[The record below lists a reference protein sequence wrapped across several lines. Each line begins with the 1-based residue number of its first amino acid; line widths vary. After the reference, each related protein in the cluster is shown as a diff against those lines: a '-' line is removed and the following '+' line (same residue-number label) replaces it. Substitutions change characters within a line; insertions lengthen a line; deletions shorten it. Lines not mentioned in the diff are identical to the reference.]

1 MDMSQL
7 LRALGL
13 QQAYQ
18 SYQQNIGQ
26 PFANVAG
33 PFGRGL
39 LGLDRPEYGEEQA
52 YRTGQAVG
60 NMPAVSAPVGAFK
73 AAMQAPEAIGAIASI
88 TPKAARKI
96 VDALTNQQLANE
108 VARQN
113 AVKMLGLPETNTAMD
128 RARAMGFDGGWYH
141 GTTGDIRQFLP
152 EFLGETT
159 GASSAKKAVFAASDP
174 VNPPEHMRVKVP
186 PTSESVD
193 MLRRLG
199 IPENE
204 IAKLNEVSMAGHG
217 AETASGYARL
227 GGSREYKEAMR
238 KANSAEKSGNW
249 LEYEK
254 WMKIAEDSEIKRS
267 NELQSLVAKYGD
279 ARDTLEDKIFNW
291 YNDVNLPPQQIKELG
306 EKIKQLM
313 PYGWYNSYSVPQM
326 QSLRTE
332 VSKLP
337 NVSSDLLKSLDD
349 FIAIKAERQLAEG
362 TQQGAN
368 VLPLMIRSEN
378 PMTHDFGGLSYR
390 DQTYSD
396 LVDQAIRNKNDVL
409 FLRNT
414 FDPGGGAAKLIDVAA
429 VMNPSQIRSSFAAF
443 DPARINENNLLA
455 TLAAMGIGVPVVA
468 GLLGDQTE

>member
-1 MDMSQL
+1 MATLEEL
-7 LRALGL
+7 L
-13 QQAYQ
+13 QAINPANTYQ
-18 SYQQNIGQ
+18 RYIGQ

-33 PFGRGL
+33 PFGRGF
-39 LGLDRPEYGEEQA
+39 LGLQRPDYGSEEA
-52 YRTGQAVG
+52 YRTGQAVS
-60 NMPAVSAPVGAFK
+60 NMPAVGIPAGAFK
-73 AAMQAPEAIGAIASI
+73 AAMQAPEAIGAVAAI
-88 TPKAARKI
+88 TPKIAQKI
-96 VDALTNQQLANE
+96 VDALTGQQLAHE
-108 VARQN
+108 IARQN

-128 RARAMGFDGGWYH
+128 RARAMGFEGGWYH
-141 GTTGDIRQFLP
+141 GTTGDIKQFLP

-174 VNPPEHMRVKVP
+174 VNPPEHMRVKAP
-186 PTSESVD
+186 STSESVD

-199 IPENE
+199 IPESE

-217 AETASGYARL
+217 AETASGYASL

-249 LEYEK
+249 SEYEK

-279 ARDTLEDKIFNW
+279 ARDTLEEKIFNW
-291 YNDVNLPPQQIKELG
+291 YNDVKLPPQQIKELD
-306 EKIKQLM
+306 EKIYQLM

-326 QSLRTE
+326 QSLRKE

-337 NVSSDLLKSLDD
+337 DVPSDLLKSLDD

-368 VLPLMIRSEN
+368 VLPLMIRSKN
-378 PMTHDFGGLSYR
+378 PMTHDFKGLAYR

-396 LVDQAIRNKNDVL
+396 LIDQAIRNKNDVL
-409 FLRNT
+409 FLKNT
-414 FDPGGGAAKLIDVAA
+414 FDPGAGAAKLIDVAA
-429 VMNPSQIRSSFAAF
+429 ITNPSQIRSRFAAF
-443 DPARINENNLLA
+443 DPARMNEGNLLA
-455 TLAAMGIGVPVVA
+455 TLAAMGIGVPIA
-468 GLLGDQTE
+468 TGLLGEQTE

>member
-1 MDMSQL
+1 
-7 LRALGL
+7 
-13 QQAYQ
+13 
-18 SYQQNIGQ
+18 
-26 PFANVAG
+26 
-33 PFGRGL
+33 
-39 LGLDRPEYGEEQA
+39 
-52 YRTGQAVG
+52 
-60 NMPAVSAPVGAFK
+60 
-73 AAMQAPEAIGAIASI
+73 
-88 TPKAARKI
+88 
-96 VDALTNQQLANE
+96 
-108 VARQN
+108 
-113 AVKMLGLPETNTAMD
+113 
-128 RARAMGFDGGWYH
+128 MGFERGWYH
-141 GTTGDIRQFLP
+141 GTTGDIKQFSP

-159 GASSAKKAVFAASDP
+159 GASSAKKAYFMASDP
-174 VNPPEHMRVKVP
+174 VNPPEHMRVKSP
-186 PTSESVD
+186 NTSESVEL
-193 MLRRLG
+193 LRKLG
-199 IPENE
+199 IPESE
-204 IAKLNEVSMAGHG
+204 IAKLNQVSMVGHG

-455 TLAAMGIGVPVVA
+455 TLAAMGIGVPIAA

>member
-18 SYQQNIGQ
+18 AYQQNIGQ

-73 AAMQAPEAIGAIASI
+73 AVMQAPEAIGAIASI

-128 RARAMGFDGGWYH
+128 RAKAMGFERGWYH
-141 GTTGDIRQFLP
+141 GTTGDIKQFSP

-159 GASSAKKAVFAASDP
+159 GASSAKKAYFMASDP
-174 VNPPEHMRVKVP
+174 VNPPEHMRVKSP
-186 PTSESVD
+186 NTSESVEL
-193 MLRRLG
+193 LRKLG
-199 IPENE
+199 IPESE
-204 IAKLNEVSMAGHG
+204 IAKLNQVSMVGHG

-455 TLAAMGIGVPVVA
+455 TLAAMGIGVPIAA